1 MSGNSIFA
9 SKKFKTIMKFVYGWG
24 GAVVIVGALF
34 KILHIPGPML
44 TIGLLVEAAIFVLS
58 AFEPLHEDPDWSLVY
73 PELAIGH
80 ADVGHGELGEGEDVI
95 SDDVSVV
102 EQLDNMLADAK
113 IEPDLIESLG
123 TGLKNL
129 SKGAGQMGDLTGA
142 TAANDELVTNM
153 KNASGKVGEL
163 SDAYNTASESVLGK
177 VGELSNAY
185 DSASEAV
192 LGKVGELSDAYD
204 TAAESVLGLVGDKDN
219 GAQMGEQIQKVS
231 GNLAALNNVYEMQL
245 KGASEHLQVTEQMY
259 SGINELMANLHG
271 SLDDTKKYK
280 ETMSELSGNLSAL
293 NTVYGNML
301 SAMNVGRD

>member
-58 AFEPLHEDPDWSLVY
+58 AFEPLHEDPDWTLVY
-73 PELAIGH
+73 PELAMGN
-80 ADVGHGELGEGEDVI
+80 ADVGHEELGEGDDEI
-95 SDDVSVV
+95 GDDVSVV

-142 TAANDELVTNM
+142 TAANEELVANM
-153 KNASGKVGEL
+153 KNAS
-163 SDAYNTASESVLGK
+163 GK

-192 LGKVGELSDAYD
+192 LGKAGQLSDAYD
-204 TAAESVLGLVGDKDN
+204 SAAESLLGLAGDKDSGN
-219 GAQMGEQIQKVS
+219 QMGEQIQKVS

-259 SGINELMANLHG
+259 SGINELMTNLHG

>member
-44 TIGLLVEAAIFVLS
+44 TIGLLVEAMIFVLS

-80 ADVGHGELGEGEDVI
+80 GDVGHAELGEGEGEI

>member
-58 AFEPLHEDPDWSLVY
+58 AFEPLHEDPDWTLVY
-73 PELAIGH
+73 PELAMGN
-80 ADVGHGELGEGEDVI
+80 ADVGHEELGEGDDEI
-95 SDDVSVV
+95 GDDVSVV

-142 TAANDELVTNM
+142 TAANEELVANM
-153 KNASGKVGEL
+153 KNAS
-163 SDAYNTASESVLGK
+163 GK

-192 LGKVGELSDAYD
+192 LGKAGQLSEAYD
-204 TAAESVLGLVGDKDN
+204 SAAESLLGLAGDKD
-219 GAQMGEQIQKVS
+219 
-231 GNLAALNNVYEMQL
+231 
-245 KGASEHLQVTEQMY
+245 
-259 SGINELMANLHG
+259 SGIKWVNKSKRFL
-271 SLDDTKKYK
+271 
-280 ETMSELSGNLSAL
+280 
-293 NTVYGNML
+293 VI
-301 SAMNVGRD
+301 

>member
-58 AFEPLHEDPDWSLVY
+58 AFEPLHEDPDWTLVY
-73 PELAIGH
+73 PELAIGN
-80 ADVGHGELGEGEDVI
+80 ADVGHAELSEGEEEI

-142 TAANDELVTNM
+142 AAANDELINNM

-163 SDAYNTASESVLGK
+163 SDAYNSASETVLGK
-177 VGELSNAY
+177 VDQLSN
-185 DSASEAV
+185 
-192 LGKVGELSDAYD
+192 AYD
-204 TAAESVLGLVGDKDN
+204 TAAESLLGLVGDKDS
-219 GAQMGEQIQKVS
+219 GDQMGEQIQKVS

-259 SGINELMANLHG
+259 SGISELMANLHG

>member
-24 GAVVIVGALF
+24 GAIVIIGALF

-44 TIGLLVEAAIFVLS
+44 TIGLLVEAMIFVLS

-80 ADVGHGELGEGEDVI
+80 GDVGHAELGEGEGEI

-142 TAANDELVTNM
+142 TAANDELITNM
-153 KNASGKVGEL
+153 QNAS
-163 SDAYNTASESVLGK
+163 GK

-192 LGKVGELSDAYD
+192 LGKVNQLSDAYD
-204 TAAESVLGLVGDKDN
+204 SASESLLGLVGDKDSGN
-219 GAQMGEQIQKVS
+219 QMGEQIQKVS

-259 SGINELMANLHG
+259 SGISELMTNLHG

>member
-1 MSGNSIFA
+1 
-9 SKKFKTIMKFVYGWG
+9 
-24 GAVVIVGALF
+24 
-34 KILHIPGPML
+34 ML

-58 AFEPLHEDPDWSLVY
+58 AFEPLHEDPDWTLVY
-73 PELAIGH
+73 PELAMGN
-80 ADVGHGELGEGEDVI
+80 ADVGHEELGEGDGEI
-95 SDDVSVV
+95 GDDVSVV

-142 TAANDELVTNM
+142 TAANEELVANM
-153 KNASGKVGEL
+153 KNAS
-163 SDAYNTASESVLGK
+163 GK

-192 LGKVGELSDAYD
+192 LGKVGQLSDAYD
-204 TAAESVLGLVGDKDN
+204 SAAESLLGLAGDKDSGN
-219 GAQMGEQIQKVS
+219 QMGEQIQKVS

-259 SGINELMANLHG
+259 SGINELMTNLHG

>member
-58 AFEPLHEDPDWSLVY
+58 AFEPLHEDPDWTLVY
-73 PELAIGH
+73 PELAMGN
-80 ADVGHGELGEGEDVI
+80 ADVGHEELGEGDDEI
-95 SDDVSVV
+95 GDDVSVV

-142 TAANDELVTNM
+142 TAANEELVANM
-153 KNASGKVGEL
+153 KNAS
-163 SDAYNTASESVLGK
+163 GK

-192 LGKVGELSDAYD
+192 LGKAGQLSEAYD
-204 TAAESVLGLVGDKDN
+204 SAAKSLLGLAGDKDSGN
-219 GAQMGEQIQKVS
+219 QMCEQIQKVS

-259 SGINELMANLHG
+259 SGINELMTNLHG

>member
-80 ADVGHGELGEGEDVI
+80 GDVGHAELGEGEDEI

-142 TAANDELVTNM
+142 TAANDELITNM

-163 SDAYNTASESVLGK
+163 SDAYN
-177 VGELSNAY
+177 
-185 DSASEAV
+185 SASDAV
-192 LGKVGELSDAYD
+192 LGKVGQLSDAYD
-204 TAAESVLGLVGDKDN
+204 SAAESLLGLAGDKDSGN
-219 GAQMGEQIQKVS
+219 QMGEQIQKVS

-259 SGINELMANLHG
+259 SGISELMTNLHG

>member
-58 AFEPLHEDPDWSLVY
+58 AFEPLHEDPDWTLVY
-73 PELAIGH
+73 PELAIGN
-80 ADVGHGELGEGEDVI
+80 ADVGHAELSEGEEEI

-142 TAANDELVTNM
+142 TAANDELINNM

-163 SDAYNTASESVLGK
+163 SDAYNSASETVLGK
-177 VGELSNAY
+177 VDQLSN
-185 DSASEAV
+185 
-192 LGKVGELSDAYD
+192 AYD
-204 TAAESVLGLVGDKDN
+204 TAAESLLGLVGDKDS
-219 GAQMGEQIQKVS
+219 GDQMGEQIQKVS

-259 SGINELMANLHG
+259 SGISELMTNLHG